1 MKVQPNVLRLQ
12 LCLSKKCHWSKA
24 YSVQQLCVNKVS
36 IWFQHFYL
44 LLHPIVLYLI
54 YLFVW
59 RGFMEANTYHP
70 ILNISVVPRRYFS
83 FTDLMFTV
91 HSTITIIGS
100 LVTNKI
106 VAKMSLKALHSIALH
121 CHHQH
126 IIFRSHHLAESVQR
140 RLREQDSH
148 LKQVVFQWVPTIGK
162 KLILNNSIRIYLII
176 FF

>member
-1 MKVQPNVLRLQ
+1 MYYGSNSAFLRSVTGRKLT
-12 LCLSKKCHWSKA
+12 LSSN
-24 YSVQQLCVNKVS
+24 YVS
-36 IWFQHFYL
+36 IRSVYDFSISICYYIPLYHTWHFL
-44 LLHPIVLYLI
+44 

-162 KLILNNSIRIYLII
+162 KLILNNSIRIS
-176 FF
+176 

>member
-126 IIFRSHHLAESVQR
+126 IMIRSHHLAESVQR

-148 LKQVVFQWVPTIGK
+148 LKQVVFQWVPTIRK
-162 KLILNNSIRIYLII
+162 KNLFWIIRLEFI
-176 FF
+176 